1 MDQAAHPEPEA
12 PAPGSLLL
20 QDQLCFALYAA
31 SRAVT
36 ARYRPLLDEL
46 GLTYPQYLVMLALW
60 ERDGLS
66 VRELGGALQLESSTL
81 SPLLKR
87 LEAAGLVRRERRPD
101 DERSVTVRLTGSG
114 TALRERARAVPPA
127 IGDAMGLTPEQDAT
141 AKQLLRLLTTN
152 VTAEQPADTGR
163 HGRSPRP

>member
-81 SPLLKR
+81 SPCSS
-87 LEAAGLVRRERRPD
+87 AWRRPV
-101 DERSVTVRLTGSG
+101 SSG
-114 TALRERARAVPPA
+114 ASAAPTTSAPSPSSSPGPAPPCVS
-127 IGDAMGLTPEQDAT
+127 
-141 AKQLLRLLTTN
+141 R
-152 VTAEQPADTGR
+152 PA
-163 HGRSPRP
+163 RSPWPSAAPWASLPNRTPRPNSCSGCSRRT